1 MIAFKNYS
9 LFTYISASLI
19 KTINYTIKTDV
30 FIIIIQSQIRNFSL
44 CFKMLA
50 EAYL

>member
-9 LFTYISASLI
+9 LFTYIFTSLI
-19 KTINYTIKTDV
+19 KTINYAIKTDV
-30 FIIIIQSQIRNFSL
+30 FIIQSQIRNFSL

-50 EAYL
+50 EPYL

>member
-9 LFTYISASLI
+9 LFTYIFTSLI

-30 FIIIIQSQIRNFSL
+30 FIIIQSQIRNFSL